1 MDVCMDSRFHHSYM
15 DWGYYGIF
23 IISDELN
30 GRQERGERL
39 LLSFLCSKTH
49 IFCLKLYAIFLRKYT
64 YDGFDMG
71 LCHVKALIFRE

>member
-49 IFCLKLYAIFLRKYT
+49 NFCLKL
-64 YDGFDMG
+64 
-71 LCHVKALIFRE
+71 

>member
-39 LLSFLCSKTH
+39 LLSFLCSKTYN
-49 IFCLKLYAIFLRKYT
+49 ICLKLYTKILRKYISG
-64 YDGFDMG
+64 GFDMG
-71 LCHVKALIFRE
+71 LCHIKTLIIRQ

>member
-23 IISDELN
+23 IISNELN

-39 LLSFLCSKTH
+39 LLSFLCSKTYN
-49 IFCLKLYAIFLRKYT
+49 FCLKLYTNIYNILAKIYIRWF
-64 YDGFDMG
+64 
-71 LCHVKALIFRE
+71 